1 MIYRYTV
8 LFILSVA
15 CLTNCLAETSAPD
28 YKSIL
33 ASCDAARGNL
43 AGVQWNVD
51 VTETSENHTDSRS
64 LLVKAR
70 GFDMVAETLSPAR
83 QKGHKLLLV
92 QNNMWFY
99 KPGLSKPVP
108 ISLRQKLTGQAAN
121 GDIASTNYAEDYDI
135 ISVNNAEQNGE
146 PCYLFK
152 LKAASR
158 SATYENIDYWVSKE
172 RSVGIRADYYTS
184 SGKKRLKTSEM
195 KYENTVSTE
204 GKTSPFISEMI
215 IQDTLTSNSKTT
227 LNFTEPK
234 LGEISNRTFNI
245 NSLTR

>member
-1 MIYRYTV
+1 MIYRYTI
-8 LFILSVA
+8 LLILSA
-15 CLTNCLAETSAPD
+15 AYFTNCYAETSTLE

-33 ASCDAARGNL
+33 ARCDAARGNL
-43 AGVQWNVD
+43 AGVQWHVD
-51 VTETSENHTDSRS
+51 VTETSENHTNERS

-135 ISVNNAEQNGE
+135 LSVDDAEQNGE

-152 LKAASR
+152 LKAANR
-158 SATYENIDYWVSKE
+158 TATYENIDYWVSKE

-195 KYENTVSTE
+195 KYENTVVTE
-204 GKTSPFISEMI
+204 GKDSPFISEMI
-215 IQDTLTSNSKTT
+215 IQDTLTSKSKTA
-227 LNFTEPK
+227 LKFTEPK

-245 NSLTR
+245 NNLTR